1 MTAEGQPE
9 RIVRPEEVAWAIT
22 QLAAPAASFVTGV
35 VLPDDG
41 GAVVPHTVTANPP
54 SLRNSDSRL
63 REVASF
69 TPRTEPGR
77 PRHGGPA
84 VKPDINR
91 ADVRTLHAAHR
102 TLVFRLLGR
111 PVRPCALLP
120 RN

>member
-77 PRHGGPA
+77 PRHGRQVGEHHDGWSGTPRS
-84 VKPDINR
+84 PD
-91 ADVRTLHAAHR
+91 
-102 TLVFRLLGR
+102 
-111 PVRPCALLP
+111 PSEALALFDEVQP
-120 RN
+120 S